1 MADNADSPSRG
12 LFRAL
17 SRKVTGYR
25 NKKASAHQPSSPIS
39 PASEGSES
47 QRSQDTDVDLLEVQV
62 SGKSARSARRFHGRP
77 SLCQLRSAPANALVA
92 AAEQAVA
99 DHAAASGS
107 PPTFDYL
114 TSSSHGSNVSSSS
127 PHRYAR
133 SQSHMDLP
141 RQGSEAIVPS
151 SIPTSF
157 EPNEPMPLVQ
167 SHSRPLQSP
176 FAAPIR
182 SPAAAPAVQQAP
194 INQQHDASA
203 SSSTLSRHLSRK
215 ISNNKMYMSRGQD
228 MHAEQGEVMLPPE
241 TAAFAQA
248 APACTDDFEVC
259 FSGKSARAFR
269 SMVRPT
275 DLRPVS
281 AH

>member
-1 MADNADSPSRG
+1 
-12 LFRAL
+12 
-17 SRKVTGYR
+17 
-25 NKKASAHQPSSPIS
+25 
-39 PASEGSES
+39 
-47 QRSQDTDVDLLEVQV
+47 
-62 SGKSARSARRFHGRP
+62 
-77 SLCQLRSAPANALVA
+77 
-92 AAEQAVA
+92 
-99 DHAAASGS
+99 
-107 PPTFDYL
+107 
-114 TSSSHGSNVSSSS
+114 
-127 PHRYAR
+127 
-133 SQSHMDLP
+133 MDLP

-157 EPNEPMPLVQ
+157 ETDEPMPLVQ

-176 FAAPIR
+176 FAAPSM

-203 SSSTLSRHLSRK
+203 SSSTLSRRLSRK

-241 TAAFAQA
+241 TATFAQA